1 MPQVLGGH
9 LSAVVEQVL
18 SRQPVDRLF
27 VEGGATA
34 AALVRQLG
42 WERLR
47 VCREWA
53 TGVVSM
59 HAERVPPA
67 GRARPLLTMKPG
79 SYAWPDEILALLFVQ
94 GQASWTTATP

>member
-1 MPQVLGGH
+1 VAIDRPLCRDPDMPQVLSRH

-18 SRQPVDRLF
+18 DRHPVDRLF

-34 AALVRQLG
+34 AALVRRLG
-42 WERLR
+42 WERLA

-59 HAERVPPA
+59 EIEGQA
-67 GRARPLLTMKPG
+67 GPLLTMKPG
-79 SYAWPDEILALLFVQ
+79 SYAWPSEILAQ
-94 GQASWTTATP
+94 P